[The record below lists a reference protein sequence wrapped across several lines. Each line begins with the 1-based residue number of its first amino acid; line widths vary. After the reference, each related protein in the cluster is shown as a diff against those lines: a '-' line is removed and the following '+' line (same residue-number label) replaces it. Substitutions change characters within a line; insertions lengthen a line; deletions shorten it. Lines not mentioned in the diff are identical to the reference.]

1 MKKKL
6 LFSLLLGSAF
16 SWTNEIHATEV
27 TAITTAES
35 SVNETASKDA
45 AIRERPEKKHKAIG
59 LDGKEIEVQF
69 FDKAMH
75 PDLVTKELTF
85 QDGGTYDPTGKKN
98 FPYMAGEK
106 MPEGAAVVYVL
117 RKNSNPDELKLVPA
131 DADISKFPGYSGSIS
146 TEWWMYKDENNY
158 LYPYVE
164 KEDPNAQFILGKKAS
179 VYIYEVPDL
188 AATEKEKE
196 LADIREQLKSGGGIV
211 ATSEQATRGENP
223 VIITSDA
230 PFWEKFQFGDGLFDG
245 KRIDFVITT
254 SDPKATPET
263 FAKLK
268 RDLLETFS
276 EKPNVATAMF
286 ALALE
291 DLSNLKEGKPE
302 SLKNV
307 RITYEGISATLMF
320 SSEVDPLTARAYIND
335 LMTKH
340 TMSHEDIRNLQKEHE
355 QKLAEY
361 ERTLAD
367 LEEKELKLEEERLK
381 NKQMQEELAIA
392 AQKAAAAQE
401 VIEEITLEK
410 VAATEVAAQAL
421 NAADEHRVEQV
432 QTVQALDETREKL
445 TVVQAEQNQIVQAL
459 DETQEKLTV
468 AQAEQNQTVQ
478 ALDETQ
484 EKLTVAQAEQDK
496 TVRALD
502 EAREK
507 LTVVQAEQNQTVQ
520 ALDETQEKLTV
531 AQIDEATLKAQKEAA
546 EEAAQRAEAEKMVAE
561 DKLAKSHAALIEAT
575 INSGDTAV
583 NTTAP
588 ISAQK
593 EQLASPVH
601 SEESP
606 KDSVVQGEGEGATIQ
621 HQDVNESTV
630 ADIHN
635 DENLSLNPQLPI
647 KKDKMALDPELLKGS
662 EPSILQQSLA
672 PYLSQQSLAA
682 EAG

>member
-468 AQAEQNQTVQ
+468 AQ
-478 ALDETQ
+478 
-484 EKLTVAQAEQDK
+484 
-496 TVRALD
+496 
-502 EAREK
+502 
-507 LTVVQAEQNQTVQ
+507 
-520 ALDETQEKLTV
+520 
-531 AQIDEATLKAQKEAA
+531 IDEATLKAQKEAA